1 MEAKRESVSL
11 ARDKIY
17 RLKGPAMMILTKG
30 RIFAL
35 GRELTSRE
43 KVVVPRSRILCF
55 KTLED
60 SEVEIV
66 VGSEGSFEEASSEEE
81 VIDIWNTEIDKILD
95 SKVSSVLVLGP
106 VDVGKTTFCC
116 FMANKALAKN
126 YSVYVID
133 ADIGQADIGP
143 PTTIS
148 AGRVDK
154 PIFSLRELKP
164 KYMAFIGVDSPMNVK
179 ERVIAGLKLIYE
191 KVVKCEKP
199 DIVIINT
206 DGWTQGSK
214 AHEYK
219 LAIASVINPDAIVL
233 LQKDTPELDNIIPVL
248 RKMSKLFILPS
259 PKAAKA
265 RDRYERKMFR
275 ESSYLR
281 FINNL
286 KLKAVS
292 AEKCPLLYTHLFKG
306 CPLNDDEKKAL
317 ELHLGARVL
326 YSEETC
332 DRVIIIV
339 DKPIPREKIE
349 ELRALYGK
357 EVFIIVKGYEKGLLV
372 GLLDKEML
380 CQGIG
385 LLEEIDFDTKTLKIK
400 TNVSSDPQYI
410 AFGQVKLNEKGE
422 EISKFRDWFL

>member
-1 MEAKRESVSL
+1 MEAKQESVSL
-11 ARDKIY
+11 ARGKIY
-17 RLKGPAMMILTKG
+17 RLRGPAMMVLVKG
-30 RIFAL
+30 KIFAL
-35 GRELTSRE
+35 GRELSSKE
-43 KVVVPRSRILCF
+43 KVIVPRSRILCF

-60 SEVEIV
+60 SEVEVV
-66 VGSEGSFEEASSEEE
+66 VGSEGGFEEASGEEE
-81 VIDIWNTEIDKILD
+81 VIDIWNSEIDKMLD
-95 SKVSSVLVLGP
+95 SKISSVLVLGP

-116 FMANKALAKN
+116 FIANKALARN
-126 YSVYVID
+126 YNVYVID

-148 AGRVDK
+148 AGKVEK

-164 KYMAFIGVDSPMNVK
+164 KYMVFIGVDSPMSVK
-179 ERVIAGLKLIYE
+179 DRVIASLKIIYE
-191 KVVKCEKP
+191 KVINQEKP
-199 DIVIINT
+199 DLIVINT
-206 DGWTQGSK
+206 DGWTQGLK

-219 LAIASVINPDAIVL
+219 LALTTVIKPDAIAL
-233 LQKDTPELDNIIPVL
+233 LQKDTPELDNIIPIL
-248 RKMSKLFILPS
+248 RKMSKLYILPS

-286 KLKAVS
+286 RLRTFN
-292 AEKCPLLYTHLFKG
+292 AENCPLLYTHLFKG
-306 CPLNDDEKKAL
+306 CPLSEDEKKAL

-332 DRVIIIV
+332 DRVIIVI

-372 GLLDKEML
+372 GLLNEEML

-385 LLEEIDFDTKTLKIK
+385 LLEEIDFESKTLKIK
-400 TNVSSDPQYI
+400 TNVSSKPHYI
-410 AFGQVKLNEKGE
+410 AFGQVKLSEKGE
-422 EISKFRDWFL
+422 ELSKFRDWFL